1 VADPHGTLS
10 RMPRDV
16 RRRIF
21 PTTVQVAPLTA
32 PEINIQIHGK
42 TFNSRIGG
50 SVFLIFRRTKFT
62 DQHVEKVC

>member
-21 PTTVQVAPLTA
+21 PTTVQVAHLNA

-50 SVFLIFRRTKFT
+50 SVF
-62 DQHVEKVC
+62 